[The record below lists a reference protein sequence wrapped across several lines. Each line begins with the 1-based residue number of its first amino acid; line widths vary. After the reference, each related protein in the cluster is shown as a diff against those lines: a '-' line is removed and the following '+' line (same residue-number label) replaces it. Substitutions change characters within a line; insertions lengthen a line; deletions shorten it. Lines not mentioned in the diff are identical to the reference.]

1 MVRGR
6 FWFAASLM
14 VFLAVAVLV
23 VARQTASHVAAGR
36 LAELQ
41 ERRAVLETEKMELMR
56 RIRIARSRASLVPV
70 AEGLGLRLPS
80 DSEIVGLDVV
90 DAERR

>member
-1 MVRGR
+1 MMVRGR
-6 FWFAASLM
+6 FWFAASL
-14 VFLAVAVLV
+14 VLFLAIAVLV

-56 RIRIARSRASLVPV
+56 RIRIARSRAHMVPV

-80 DSEIVGLDVV
+80 DSQIIGLDVV
-90 DAERR
+90 SEHR